1 MNSEIDILFEK
12 KKLNSKNSCKKA
24 NSMKFIQCI
33 GVDTKKI
40 KLKLYTYI
48 GNHLFNSAYSPIDRV

>member
-12 KKLNSKNSCKKA
+12 KKLNSKNSCKKE

-33 GVDTKKI
+33 GVDTKK
-40 KLKLYTYI
+40 K
-48 GNHLFNSAYSPIDRV
+48 